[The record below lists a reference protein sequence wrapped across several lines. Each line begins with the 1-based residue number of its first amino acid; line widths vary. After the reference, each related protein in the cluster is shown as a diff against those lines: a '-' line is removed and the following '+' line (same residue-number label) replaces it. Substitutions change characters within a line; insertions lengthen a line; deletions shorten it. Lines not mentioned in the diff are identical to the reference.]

1 MYVQY
6 IGLKT
11 YDCWGSWITD
21 QTLCKRSLGCLWTVV
36 VKAFKFWKVSIL
48 PNVETQ
54 REILTLF
61 LLTAESED
69 RQANSA
75 AVNNVCDRSI
85 ACSVFEKA
93 FATLRQSISIGNPKK
108 TQVDSTDTT
117 EHHVNCA
124 TLDASYSRHSY
135 DNGRFTVNY
144 AIKGECDCKA
154 SRSGKRRNPI
164 CSNALSLSNS
174 ACNLAQFCHLISLN
188 SHFNPSKL

>member
-1 MYVQY
+1 MAKCSLR
-6 IGLKT
+6 I
-11 YDCWGSWITD
+11 WIFF
-21 QTLCKRSLGCLWTVV
+21 L
-36 VKAFKFWKVSIL
+36 
-48 PNVETQ
+48 
-54 REILTLF
+54 EILTLF

-85 ACSVFEKA
+85 ACSVFEKGWPNNKWFECGSTRVSPAA

-124 TLDASYSRHSY
+124 TLDASYSKHSY

-174 ACNLAQFCHLISLN
+174 ACNLAHFKFCSLKEKN
-188 SHFNPSKL
+188 TLCATV